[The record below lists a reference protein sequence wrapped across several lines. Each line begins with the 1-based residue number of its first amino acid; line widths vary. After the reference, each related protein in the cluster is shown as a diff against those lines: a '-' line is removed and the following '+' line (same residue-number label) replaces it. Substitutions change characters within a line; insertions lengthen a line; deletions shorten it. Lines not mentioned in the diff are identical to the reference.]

1 MNGKVCIVT
10 GANSG
15 IGKETARALLRQG
28 ATVVMMCRNLAK
40 AEAAKAEI
48 DPDGGASIIELDLQS
63 YDSVRAAAAAFEQR
77 HERLDVLV
85 NNAGLFVPRHR
96 LTADGHEAT
105 IQTNHL
111 GPFLLTHL
119 LRAALE
125 RSAPARVVT
134 VSSVGH
140 MMGRIHFDDLHGQR
154 RRYVASRV
162 YGDSKLANIL
172 FTVELSRR
180 LEGTGVTANCLH
192 PGAVGSN
199 FAQAESS
206 WLSGLMKVGKH
217 FILSSEKG
225 ARTSIYLATSP
236 EVADVSG
243 DYFVRRKPARP
254 SRAAR
259 DPDSARR
266 LWDLS
271 ARELGVGA

>member
-15 IGKETARALLRQG
+15 IGKETARALLSQG
-28 ATVVMMCRNLAK
+28 ATVVMMCRNLQK
-40 AEAAKAEI
+40 AEAAKGEI
-48 DPDGGASIIELDLQS
+48 DPDGRASIIPLDLES
-63 YDSVRAAAAAFEQR
+63 YDSVRSAAATFLEA
-77 HERLDVLV
+77 HDRLDVLV
-85 NNAGLFVPRHR
+85 NNAGLYVPGHR

-105 IQTNHL
+105 MQINHL

-119 LRAALE
+119 LREVLA

-134 VSSVGH
+134 VASVGH
-140 MMGRIHFDDLHGQR
+140 MLGRIDLADFHTQR
-154 RRYVASRV
+154 RRYLASRV

-172 FTVELSRR
+172 FTVELARR
-180 LEGTGVTANCLH
+180 LDGTGVTANCLH

-199 FAQAESS
+199 FAQAESN
-206 WLSGLMKVGKH
+206 WLGGLMKLGRH
-217 FILSSEKG
+217 FILSPAKG

-236 EVADVSG
+236 EVAHVSG
-243 DYFVRRKPARP
+243 RYFVRNQQARP

-259 DPDSARR
+259 NADMARK

-271 ARELGVGA
+271 AHLVGVSA